1 MAKDFKPSVSVE
13 EMAAY
18 LDGNLPKEEMNALQ
32 AFMEEEVDMLD
43 LLNESS
49 IVDDNILLFEK
60 TDTFQQE
67 FNLGNDISLP
77 DPLEESSLDM
87 AFSSVD
93 DSFFHDDD
101 NNINEQNELSNVD
114 HLLDFE
120 SI

>member
-1 MAKDFKPSVSVE
+1 MAKDFKPSISVE

-18 LDGNLPKEEMNALQ
+18 LDGNLPKEEMDALQ
-32 AFMEEEVDMLD
+32 AFIEEDVDILD

-49 IVDDNILLFEK
+49 IVDDVLLFEG
-60 TDTFQQE
+60 TDTFQLE
-67 FNLGNDISLP
+67 FSLGDNISLP
-77 DPLEESSLDM
+77 DPLEKSSLDM
-87 AFSSVD
+87 DFASVD
-93 DSFFHDDD
+93 DLFFHDED